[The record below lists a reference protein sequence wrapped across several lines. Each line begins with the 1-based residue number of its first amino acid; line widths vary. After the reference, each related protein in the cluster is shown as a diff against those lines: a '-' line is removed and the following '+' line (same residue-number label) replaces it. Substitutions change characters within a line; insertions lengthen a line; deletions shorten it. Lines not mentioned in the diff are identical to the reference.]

1 MVDKFFIKSKTILGI
16 IILALAAFNVT
27 IPVSNEEF
35 AHVLDLAQALIGAA
49 LAIYGRFAAKVPLG
63 FGLKK

>member
-1 MVDKFFIKSKTILGI
+1 MEKLFIKSKTILGI
-16 IILALAAFNVT
+16 LILALAAFGVT
-27 IPVSNEEF
+27 IPVSNEEL

-49 LAIYGRFAAKVPLG
+49 LAIYGRFTAQKPLG